1 MKKFFLK
8 YVKFWEYLK
17 KIYVIFSF
25 SIGVIFTWL
34 GLSSLENITPF
45 DINNINSFL
54 IGMGTGLITTAFTVS
69 IIQYLLDIEND
80 EKEKSKEKEELLR
93 AHKILQML
101 IFKYMKYFY
110 CVVVPLKKRN
120 DEYWKQGIP
129 LITEFEFKDL
139 CDLHLPSLYTGDDFN
154 TSTIEL
160 FYKAERE
167 LRDCMSKIIFSNSLN
182 YFTDIRNIMLEFI
195 ECSLGNHHE
204 GAILGNLKSKTGDK
218 KTTEVIYEYFNNPS
232 IDWLSAYKERKL
244 SSNIML
250 PYVALYYFLKG
261 EIQLIVKYN
270 NEIKKIENI

>member
-1 MKKFFLK
+1 MIKIKFFK
-8 YVKFWEYLK
+8 YLK
-17 KIYVIFSF
+17 KGYVILTFI
-25 SIGVIFTWL
+25 IGIFFL
-34 GLSSLENITPF
+34 YIALSSIENITGF
-45 DINNINSFL
+45 STNDINSIF
-54 IGMGTGLITTAFTVS
+54 IGIGTGLITTAITMSV
-69 IIQYLLDIEND
+69 IQYLLDIEND
-80 EKEKSKEKEELLR
+80 EKEKSKEREELLR

-101 IFKYMKYFY
+101 ILKYMKYFY
-110 CVVVPLKKRN
+110 CVVVPLKERN

-139 CDLHLPSLYTGDDFN
+139 CDLYLPSLYTGDDFN

-167 LRDCMSKIIFSNSLN
+167 LRDYMSKIIFSNSLN
-182 YFTDIRNIMLEFI
+182 YFTDMRNIMLEFI

-204 GAILGNLKSKTGDK
+204 GSILGNLKSKTGDK

-244 SSNIML
+244 SSNTML
-250 PYVALYYFLKG
+250 PYVALYYFLKD

-270 NEIKKIENI
+270 NEIKKI